1 MCETIDPSQ
10 FCNEPPMPRAA
21 TASTHESL
29 LGALSARL
37 GADAVLAGP
46 DIPARNDNDHSS
58 LPPARPLAVLRPSDT
73 AGVAA
78 AMRLCHQQ
86 GQTVVPQGGLTGLC
100 GGARAIEGAMA
111 LSLERLVGIEEV
123 DPSSATITVRAGT
136 PLQAVQQAAD
146 EAGFFF
152 PLDLGARGSCA
163 IGGNL
168 STNAGGNRVI
178 RYGMAR
184 ESVLGLEVV
193 LPDGTVVDCMNK
205 MLKNNAGYDLKHL
218 FIGSEGTLG
227 IITRAVL
234 RMFPKPAC
242 TMAALCAV
250 KNFDHVITLLRSAR
264 QNVGPLLSAFEVM
277 WPDYWAVATG
287 RVKGVRNPFAGSDH
301 GVYVLVEALGTDPE
315 GDPQR
320 FEAWLMGLLE
330 SGALPDAAV
339 AQSVA
344 DVQAFWGVRDACAEL
359 YQPPVIGPHLAF
371 DIGLP
376 VDAMARYRDEC
387 KAALAEHI
395 PGCQSVFY
403 GHIGDGN
410 MHLLAW
416 VPGAHEQPEEAVDEV
431 IYGLVRKYHGTVSAE
446 HGIGT
451 LKKRWLG
458 HARTPEQIALM
469 RILKQALDPR
479 NLLNPGKVI

>member
-1 MCETIDPSQ
+1 MTT
-10 FCNEPPMPRAA
+10 A
-21 TASTHESL
+21 TASPDKSAAAGRDNAL
-29 LGALSARL
+29 LAALRAEL
-37 GADAVLAGP
+37 GRDAVLSGADVP
-46 DIPARNDNDHSS
+46 PRNDNDHSS
-58 LPPARPLAVLRPSDT
+58 LPPARPGIVLRPSDT

-78 AMRLCHQQ
+78 AMRLCREH
-86 GQTVVPQGGLTGLC
+86 GQAVVPQGGLTGLC
-100 GGARAIEGAMA
+100 GGARAIDGAVA
-111 LSLERLVGIEEV
+111 LSLERLTGIDEI
-123 DPSSATITVRAGT
+123 DPSSSTITVRAGT
-136 PLQAVQQAAD
+136 PLQAVQQAVDA
-146 EAGFFF
+146 AGFFF

-184 ESVLGLEVV
+184 ESVLGVEVV

-227 IITRAVL
+227 IITKAVL

-250 KNFDHVITLLRSAR
+250 KDFDSVVALLGSAR
-264 QNVGPLLSAFEVM
+264 RDSALAVRVRSDVARLLG
-277 WPDYWAVATG
+277 DRTG
-287 RVKGVRNPFAGSDH
+287 RVKNVRNPFPDSTH
-301 GVYVLVEALGTDPE
+301 GAYVLIEALGTDPVA
-315 GDPQR
+315 DPPR
-320 FEAWLMGLLE
+320 FEAWLGELLE
-330 SGALPDAAV
+330 GGTLPDAAV
-339 AQSVA
+339 AQSMS
-344 DVQAFWGVRDACAEL
+344 DVQSFWGVRDACAEF

-387 KAALAEHI
+387 KAELAARI

-416 VPGAHEQPEEAVDEV
+416 VPGAAEQPEDAVDEV
-431 IYGLVRKYHGTVSAE
+431 VYELVRRHHGTVSAE

-451 LKKRWLG
+451 LKRRWLG

-469 RILKQALDPR
+469 RTLKHALDPQ

>member
-1 MCETIDPSQ
+1 MALT
-10 FCNEPPMPRAA
+10 
-21 TASTHESL
+21 
-29 LGALSARL
+29 ALSLAPALLDELRSRL
-37 GADAVLAGP
+37 GPGAVFVGADVPG
-46 DIPARNDNDHSS
+46 RNANDHSS
-58 LPPARPLAVLRPSDT
+58 LPPAPPTVVLRPSDT

-78 AMRLCHQQ
+78 AMRLCQEY
-86 GQTVVPQGGLTGLC
+86 GQAVVPQGGLTGLC
-100 GGARAIEGAMA
+100 GGARAVDGAFA
-111 LSLERLVGIEEV
+111 LSLERLAGIEEV
-123 DPSSATITVRAGT
+123 DPSSASITVRSGT
-136 PLQAVQQAAD
+136 PLQAVQQAAAD
-146 EAGFFF
+146 AGFFF

-193 LPDGTVVDCMNK
+193 LADGTIVDCMNK

-227 IITRAVL
+227 IITKAVL

-250 KNFDHVITLLRSAR
+250 SDFEHVIELLASAR
-264 QNVGPLLSAFEVM
+264 REVGPLLSAFEVM
-277 WPDYWAVATG
+277 WPDYWSVATE
-287 RVKGVRNPFAGSDH
+287 RVKGVRNPFPGGRH
-301 GVYVLVEALGTDPE
+301 GAYVLIEALGTDPE
-315 GDPQR
+315 GDPKR
-320 FEAWLMGLLE
+320 FESWLAGLLE
-330 SGALPDAAV
+330 AGTLPDAAV
-339 AQSVA
+339 AQSMA
-344 DVQAFWGVRDACAEL
+344 DVQAFWGVRDACSEF
-359 YQPPVIGPHLAF
+359 YQDQVLGPHLAF

-376 VDAMARYRDEC
+376 VNAMDRYRDEC
-387 KAALAEHI
+387 KEALAARI
-395 PGCQSVFY
+395 PGCQSVYY

-416 VPGAHEQPEEAVDEV
+416 VPGAREQPEAAVDEV
-431 IYGLVRKYHGTVSAE
+431 VYGLVRRHHGTVSAE

-451 LKKRWLG
+451 LKKQWLG

-469 RILKQALDPR
+469 RTLKHALDPR

>member
-1 MCETIDPSQ
+1 V
-10 FCNEPPMPRAA
+10 PP
-21 TASTHESL
+21 
-29 LGALSARL
+29 
-37 GADAVLAGP
+37 
-46 DIPARNDNDHSS
+46 RNDNDHSS
-58 LPPARPLAVLRPSDT
+58 LPPARPGIVLRPSDT

-78 AMRLCHQQ
+78 AMRLCREH
-86 GQTVVPQGGLTGLC
+86 GHAVVPQGGLTGLC
-100 GGARAIEGAMA
+100 GGARAVDGAVA
-111 LSLERLVGIEEV
+111 LSLERLTGIDEI
-123 DPSSATITVRAGT
+123 DPSSSTITVRAGT
-136 PLQAVQQAAD
+136 PLQVVQQAVDA
-146 EAGFFF
+146 AGFFF

-184 ESVLGLEVV
+184 ESVLGVEVV

-250 KNFDHVITLLRSAR
+250 KDFDSVVALLGSAR
-264 QNVGPLLSAFEVM
+264 RHVGPLLSAFEVM
-277 WPDYWAVATG
+277 WPDYWAIATG
-287 RVKGVRNPFAGSDH
+287 RVKNVRNPFPDSAH
-301 GVYVLVEALGTDPE
+301 GAYVLIEALGTDPVA
-315 GDPQR
+315 DPPR
-320 FEAWLMGLLE
+320 FEAWLGELLE
-330 SGALPDAAV
+330 GGTLPDAAV
-339 AQSVA
+339 AQSMS
-344 DVQAFWGVRDACAEL
+344 DVQSFWGVRDACAEF

-387 KAALAEHI
+387 KAELAARI

-416 VPGAHEQPEEAVDEV
+416 VPGASEQPEEAVDEV
-431 IYGLVRKYHGTVSAE
+431 VYELVRRHHGTVSAE

-451 LKKRWLG
+451 LKRRWLG

-469 RILKQALDPR
+469 RTLKHALDPQ

>member
-1 MCETIDPSQ
+1 MMAQTTPSLQ
-10 FCNEPPMPRAA
+10 YGDLDVNSLAYPPALMLLQRLREVLGPRAVC
-21 TASTHESL
+21 S
-29 LGALSARL
+29 
-37 GADAVLAGP
+37 GADLP
-46 DIPARNDNDHSS
+46 PRNEHDHSS
-58 LPPARPLAVLRPSDT
+58 LPPAKPLAVVKPGNT

-78 AMRLCHQQ
+78 VLGLCQEHRQP
-86 GQTVVPQGGLTGLC
+86 VVPQGGLTGLC
-100 GGARAIEGAMA
+100 GGAIASDGAIA
-111 LSLERLVGIEEV
+111 LSLERLTGIEEV
-123 DPSSATITVRAGT
+123 DPASATITVRAGT
-136 PLQAVQQAAD
+136 PLQVVQQAAD

-184 ESVLGLEVV
+184 ESVLGVEVV
-193 LPDGTVVDCMNK
+193 LADGTIIDCMNK

-227 IITRAVL
+227 IVTRAVL
-234 RMFPKPAC
+234 RLFPKPAC

-250 KNFDHVITLLRSAR
+250 SDFDAVLALLASAR
-264 QNVGPLLSAFEVM
+264 RNVGPLLSAFEVM

-287 RVKGVRNPFAGSDH
+287 RVASVRNPFPNADH
-301 GVYVLVEALGTDPE
+301 GAYVLVEALGTDPE
-315 GDPQR
+315 SDPAR
-320 FEAWLMGLLE
+320 FESWLATLLE
-330 SGALPDAAV
+330 AGTVTDAAI
-339 AQSVA
+339 AQSMA
-344 DVQAFWGVRDACAEL
+344 DVQSLWGVRDACAEFH
-359 YQPPVIGPHLAF
+359 QRHVIGPHLAF

-376 VDAMARYRDEC
+376 VGAMDRYRSEC
-387 KAALAEHI
+387 KARLAQSI
-395 PGCQSVFY
+395 PGAQSVFY

-410 MHLLAW
+410 MHLLVW
-416 VPGAHEQPEEAVDEV
+416 VPGAAEQPEEAADEV
-431 IYGLVRKYHGTVSAE
+431 IYGLVRDHHGTVSAE

-469 RILKQALDPR
+469 RTLKQALDPL
-479 NLLNPGKVI
+479 NLLNPGKVV

>member
-1 MCETIDPSQ
+1 MDP
-10 FCNEPPMPRAA
+10 
-21 TASTHESL
+21 TASYPSTAL
-29 LGALSARL
+29 LDALRSRL
-37 GADAVLAGP
+37 GPGAVLDGE
-46 DIPARNDNDHSS
+46 DVPARNENDHSS
-58 LPPARPLAVLRPSDT
+58 LPPVRPLALLRPSDT

-78 AMRLCHQQ
+78 AMRLCHEHRQA
-86 GQTVVPQGGLTGLC
+86 VVPQGGLTGLC
-100 GGARAIEGAMA
+100 GGARAVEGAVA
-111 LSLERLVGIEEV
+111 LSLERLVGIDEV
-123 DPSSATITVRAGT
+123 DPSSAAITVRAGT
-136 PLQAVQQAAD
+136 PLEAVQQAAD
-146 EAGFFF
+146 DAGFFF

-227 IITRAVL
+227 IITKAVL

-250 KNFDHVITLLRSAR
+250 SDFDHVIELLASAR
-264 QNVGPLLSAFEVM
+264 CEVGPLLSAFEVM
-277 WPDYWAVATG
+277 WPDYWSVATE
-287 RVKGVRNPFAGSDH
+287 RVKGVRNPFPGRQYGA
-301 GVYVLVEALGTDPE
+301 YVLIEALGTDPE

-320 FEAWLMGLLE
+320 FESWLAGLLE
-330 SGALPDAAV
+330 TGAIPDAAV
-339 AQSVA
+339 AQSMS
-344 DVQAFWGVRDACAEL
+344 DVRAFWGVRDACAEF
-359 YQPPVIGPHLAF
+359 YQEQVLGPHLAF

-376 VDAMARYRDEC
+376 VNAMDRYRAEC
-387 KAALAEHI
+387 KAELAARI

-416 VPGAHEQPEEAVDEV
+416 VPGAPEQPEDAVDEV
-431 IYGLVRKYHGTVSAE
+431 VYGLVRNHHGTVSAE

-451 LKKRWLG
+451 LKKRWLA
-458 HARTPEQIALM
+458 HARAPAQIALM
-469 RILKQALDPR
+469 RTIKHALDPQ

>member
-1 MCETIDPSQ
+1 MHANVNVIAPSAALID
-10 FCNEPPMPRAA
+10 
-21 TASTHESL
+21 
-29 LGALSARL
+29 ALRCRL
-37 GADAVLAGP
+37 GSDAVLAGV
-46 DIPARNDNDHSS
+46 DVPARNERDHSS
-58 LPPARPLAVLRPSDT
+58 LPPVRPLAVLRPSDT

-78 AMRLCHQQ
+78 AMRLCHDH
-86 GQTVVPQGGLTGLC
+86 GQAVVPQGGLTGLC
-100 GGARAIEGAMA
+100 GGARAVDGAVA

-123 DPSSATITVRAGT
+123 DPSSSAITVRAGT
-136 PLQAVQQAAD
+136 PLQAVQQAVD

-193 LPDGTVVDCMNK
+193 LPDGTIVDCMNK
-205 MLKNNAGYDLKHL
+205 MLKNNAGYDLKHM

-227 IITRAVL
+227 IITKAVL

-250 KNFDHVITLLRSAR
+250 RDFDSVIALLASAR
-264 QNVGPLLSAFEVM
+264 RDVGPLLSAFEVM

-287 RVKGVRNPFAGSDH
+287 RVKGVRNPFPDSEH
-301 GVYVLVEALGTDPE
+301 GAYVLIEALGTDPE

-320 FEAWLMGLLE
+320 FEAWLFGLLE
-330 SGALPDAAV
+330 AGTLPDAAV
-339 AQSVA
+339 AQSVS
-344 DVQAFWGVRDACAEL
+344 DVQSFWGVRDACAEF

-376 VDAMARYRDEC
+376 VNAMDRYRAEC
-387 KAALAEHI
+387 KAELAARI
-395 PGCQSVFY
+395 PGAQSVFY

-410 MHLLAW
+410 MHLLVW
-416 VPGAHEQPEEAVDEV
+416 VPGAATQPEEAVDEV
-431 IYGLVRKYHGTVSAE
+431 VYELVRRHHGTVSAE

-469 RILKQALDPR
+469 RTLKQALDPR